1 MLDGTGLFFDGQKPL
16 NERITI
22 DVADRELTVA
32 MARIRN
38 RIDTEIRVQNWQNLS
53 DRSYEN
59 GDYALCKSGGG
70 EGRYTS
76 RDEGLTF
83 DLSDDDF
90 PTVLDI
96 VKEEVLPLGY
106 THLVDSSDDT
116 WFYVDLFNPEDGGY
130 VHLTMAKGKGLI
142 IQVNTGCRP
151 WNRDEAD
158 TGE

>member
-1 MLDGTGLFFDGQKPL
+1 MAEKPL

-53 DRSYEN
+53 DKKLREWR
-59 GDYALCKSGGG
+59 LCPLQV
-70 EGRYTS
+70 RWWRRTVHQS
-76 RDEGLTF
+76 RRGPLTF
-83 DLSDDDF
+83 DLADDDF

-96 VKEEVLPLGY
+96 VKEEVLPPLDTPILLTQVTTLGS
-106 THLVDSSDDT
+106 TSTSSTPNDR
-116 WFYVDLFNPEDGGY
+116 GY

-142 IQVNTGCRP
+142 IQVDTGCRP